1 MTICLAYGRGKD
13 LDGDV
18 TIAEAE
24 GSQPTKRVL
33 PGRDEPAANQ
43 LHGLPDADPGQEP
56 ARLAGRPG
64 HRWPWDGRARWLGA
78 PGVS

>member
-33 PGRDEPAANQ
+33 PGRDEPTANQ
-43 LHGLPDADPGQEP
+43 LHGRPGTGTPHGFLADP
-56 ARLAGRPG
+56 AIAGHG
-64 HRWPWDGRARWLGA
+64 MAGARWLGA